1 MHWLTH
7 SRKSA
12 SRLGRRP
19 ADGFTLVEVLVAL
32 SIMAVL
38 AVMAW
43 RGVDGITRSRDISN
57 AHLQRSLLL
66 NTVMAQWEQDLASL
80 QETPVVPTLTF
91 DGGSLRMVRRAPGGL
106 QVVVWSLRSSTVL
119 PSSPDGEPF
128 QGMVWQRWAGP
139 VVTLRNALQESW
151 LLSHQ
156 LQGTEPG
163 HINVMDGLTQWQI
176 YFFRGNSWANAQSS
190 GNSAPGTTFAPTQVD
205 LPTGVRL
212 VLEMAPGQLRQGSLT
227 RDVVLGPQP

>member
-1 MHWLTH
+1 MPAMVR
-7 SRKSA
+7 S
-12 SRLGRRP
+12 GRGSH
-19 ADGFTLVEVLVAL
+19 GFTLVEVLVAL

-57 AHLQRSLLL
+57 AQLQRSLLL
-66 NTVMAQWEQDLASL
+66 NTIIAQWEQDLASL
-80 QETPVVPTLTF
+80 QETPVVPPLTF
-91 DGGSLRMVRRAPGGL
+91 DGGSLRMIRRAPGGL

-119 PSSPDGEPF
+119 PTPPDGQPL

-151 LLSHQ
+151 LLSYQ

-163 HINVMDGLTQWQI
+163 HINLLDGLTQWQI
-176 YFFRGNSWANAQSS
+176 YFFRGSAWTNAQSS
-190 GNSAPGTTFAPTQVD
+190 GDRAPGTSFVPLQVE
-205 LPTGVRL
+205 LPLGVRL
-212 VLEMAPGQLRQGSLT
+212 VLDMAPGQLRDGSLT